1 MDLVGLDAGAHD
13 WLRLEAGLHLVLDG
27 EIDDAGQ
34 VDQGD
39 RGEHRHGQAHEES
52 EADGSLPGP
61 HALHILAHGSAG
73 QVTRSPGHEVSR
85 CEAAASLLQGA
96 AELESDKTG
105 FMRGHISPERTGHT
119 GAAAAVCCLVSC
131 RFHGLLIVRIN
142 ACNVRY

>member
-61 HALHILAHGSAG
+61 HALHILAHGLSWPG
-73 QVTRSPGHEVSR
+73 HQVTRLAGAR
-85 CEAAASLLQGA
+85 LLHHCCRRA

>member
-27 EIDDAGQ
+27 EIHDAGQ

-61 HALHILAHGSAG
+61 HALHILAHGLSWPG
-73 QVTRSPGHEVSR
+73 HQVTRLAGARLLHHCCREPQNWNQIKLDLCGDIFHPRGRDTLELRPR
-85 CEAAASLLQGA
+85 CAA
-96 AELESDKTG
+96 
-105 FMRGHISPERTGHT
+105 
-119 GAAAAVCCLVSC
+119 
-131 RFHGLLIVRIN
+131 
-142 ACNVRY
+142 